1 MTRESAIAD
10 LPGAISKALAS
21 LTERV
26 DQIEGKGTLEARMF
40 GNGEDRSRSGIFG
53 QHKIIFI
60 AVQAKDSL

>member
-1 MTRESAIAD
+1 MWNNLPSSTRESAIAD

-40 GNGEDRSRSGIFG
+40 GNGEDRTALAFLDNIR
-53 QHKIIFI
+53 
-60 AVQAKDSL
+60 